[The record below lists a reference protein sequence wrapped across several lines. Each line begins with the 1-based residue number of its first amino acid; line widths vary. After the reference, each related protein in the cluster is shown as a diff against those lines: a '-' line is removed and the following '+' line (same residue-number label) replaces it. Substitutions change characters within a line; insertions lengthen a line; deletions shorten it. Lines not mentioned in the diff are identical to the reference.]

1 MVMTVVVVVD
11 VAVVLVLVVAVLR
24 SGLLRFHQH
33 TSPCAAAA
41 TNLAHHGAS
50 YAILACCV
58 GAAGL
63 TGDSRC
69 ANPFFRVSCSPLLL
83 SSSSFARNNKTFSSA
98 SNPAFVVF

>member
-1 MVMTVVVVVD
+1 MAVVVKVMVMTVVVVVD

-58 GAAGL
+58 GGR
-63 TGDSRC
+63 GFDWR
-69 ANPFFRVSCSPLLL
+69 FQVRQPLFSGVVLA
-83 SSSSFARNNKTFSSA
+83 FAL
-98 SNPAFVVF
+98 VII